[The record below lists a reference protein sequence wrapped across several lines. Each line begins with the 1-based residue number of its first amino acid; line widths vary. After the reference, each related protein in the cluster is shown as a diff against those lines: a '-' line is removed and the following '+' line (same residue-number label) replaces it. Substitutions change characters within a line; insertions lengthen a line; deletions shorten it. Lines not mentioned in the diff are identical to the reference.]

1 VNKKKKKK
9 KKKNFSPKEKT
20 MSRDTKQQVEDL
32 YAMGF
37 IQESEYIARMAAI
50 GESVSKKSMDPT
62 TSTLV
67 SSRDRLISS
76 FDHGFAID
84 NNLATATVSS
94 SYHHHHHGNAS
105 VSRKPFFSGDTKCEC
120 SANPCSRCG
129 ANVPSC
135 CDEEHRFVCHADS
148 SPMSLLEFDCPLAAL
163 GCRARVS
170 AKGWSAHVSREC
182 DYAQVT
188 CRCLVDWLDTAPP
201 LMPNGRWH
209 LQRGV
214 VCLESRLRDAT
225 VEHMS
230 TVHQRSM
237 PHTGELVDS
246 PSVHAAVACPL
257 AYLGCKHRT
266 PLAKIAEHLLS
277 CPFNVTVCRSGLSES
292 KLLLRAGIVPVD
304 TPYDATRATD
314 RRLVREYWNEYDA
327 SSDSEAVADPSL
339 QPCCFSEQVRTDVAQ
354 HNVDS
359 HLSRAVAT
367 AGHVAPRLECPL
379 CQRRIGRNRLGAHLK
394 RCEQYQVSCPICFED
409 IGQRSSAD
417 QHHCAS
423 KRAPPSFMDELRKVA
438 EKKKLAANAEKPE
451 VVVEQT
457 DFWVESHRW

>member
-1 VNKKKKKK
+1 
-9 KKKNFSPKEKT
+9 

-37 IQESEYIARMAAI
+37 IQESEYIARMSAI
-50 GESVSKKSMDPT
+50 GESVAKKSVESA
-62 TSTLV
+62 TSNLV

-76 FDHGFAID
+76 FDHGFSL
-84 NNLATATVSS
+84 NNALATTVS
-94 SYHHHHHGNAS
+94 YTTG
-105 VSRKPFFSGDTKCEC
+105 SRKPFFKGDKNNCQC
-120 SANPCSRCG
+120 SSNLCPRCG
-129 ANVPSC
+129 SDVPSC
-135 CDEEHRFVCHADS
+135 CDEDHRIVCHADS

-170 AKGWSAHVSREC
+170 AKNWSAHVSREC

-188 CRCLVDWLDTAPP
+188 CRCLVDWYDAAPSA
-201 LMPNGRWH
+201 MPNGRWV
-209 LQRGV
+209 LQRGQ

-225 VEHMS
+225 VEHMC
-230 TVHQRSM
+230 TVHQHSM

-246 PSVHAAVACPL
+246 PSVHSAVACPL
-257 AYLGCKHRT
+257 AYLGCKHRA
-266 PLAKIAEHLLS
+266 PLIKIAEHLLS
-277 CPFNVTVCRSGLSES
+277 CPFNLTVCHSGLSES

-327 SSDSEAVADPSL
+327 SSDSEAVDDSSL
-339 QPCCFSEQVRTDVAQ
+339 QPCCFSEQVRSDVAQ

-379 CQRRIGRNRLGAHLK
+379 CQRRIGRKRFGAHLK
-394 RCEQYQVSCPICFED
+394 RCEQYVVSCPICFED
-409 IGQRSSAD
+409 IGQRTNAD

-423 KRAPPSFMDELRKVA
+423 KRAPPSFMDELRKTA
-438 EKKKLAANAEKPE
+438 EKRDLAAKAEKPE
-451 VVVEQT
+451 AVFEQT
-457 DFWVESHRW
+457 DYWRPEYNFSW